1 MARALAAWLAAF
13 FFTQTV
19 EVPIYVIALRRGLL
33 AWGVGPP
40 ARSAA
45 DARSLLA
52 LYLIGFG
59 ASALTHPIV
68 WFVFP
73 RLPIGS
79 YVVMVACA
87 EVFAVVVEGVYLRAL
102 GVVSLRRGLMLSL
115 LANAAS
121 ASLGLT
127 CRAVFG
133 AP

>member
-13 FFTQTV
+13 FFTQAV
-19 EVPIYVIALRRGLL
+19 EVPIYVVALWRGS
-33 AWGVGPP
+33 P
-40 ARSAA
+40 ARGAGPEASAA
-45 DARSLLA
+45 EARSLLA

-68 WFVFP
+68 WFMFP
-73 RLPIGS
+73 RLPIDS
-79 YVVMVACA
+79 YVTMVACA

-102 GVVSLRRGLMLSL
+102 GVVRLRRGLMLSL

-121 ASLGLT
+121 ASLGLA

-133 AP
+133 VP